1 MKKGIRHLV
10 RLAVLAAI
18 FAALWFVRF
27 RGVTHERI
35 YDVVVEESADVKT
48 RVDLR
53 YSALDRKL
61 DRIESKLDRLLELA
75 DRPLPDNL
83 RRIEP

>member
-35 YDVVVEESADVKT
+35 YDAVVEESADVKT
-48 RVDLR
+48 RVDMR

-83 RRIEP
+83 QKVD

>member
-1 MKKGIRHLV
+1 MKKRINL
-10 RLAVLAAI
+10 LAGLAALAAI
-18 FAALWFVRF
+18 FAALWLVRF

-35 YDVVVEESADVKT
+35 YDAVVAESADVKT
-48 RVDLR
+48 QIDVRS
-53 YSALDRKL
+53 SAIDRKL
-61 DRIESKLDRLLELA
+61 ERIESKLDRLLELA

>member
-1 MKKGIRHLV
+1 MKRWIRRLAA
-10 RLAVLAAI
+10 LAVLAAI

-35 YDVVVEESADVKT
+35 YDAVVAESAGVQT
-48 RVDLR
+48 RIDLR
-53 YSALDRKL
+53 YSALDGKL